1 MFFPL
6 AVSLSPGSADHMLE
20 FVLLFSS
27 KLSFIT
33 HHIWDVVKQQFLLS
47 DICRQLQELNSILLL
62 LFLSFCP
69 CRKDCA
75 RRKSI
80 LLQASNSKLC
90 EIRTFDSDW
99 RANLSSHGQRNP
111 LRLFKRNVPIEEVG
125 LHFPPLAN
133 AIVRVFLSIT
143 KVHKEGGGQIH
154 SHQSSYGPM
163 VP

>member
-20 FVLLFSS
+20 FVLLFFS

-33 HHIWDVVKQQFLLS
+33 HHIWDIVKQHFLLS
-47 DICRQLQELNSILLL
+47 DVCRQLQELNCILLL
-62 LFLSFCP
+62 LFISFCP

-80 LLQASNSKLC
+80 SLQASHSKLC

-143 KVHKEGGGQIH
+143 KVHKEGGARLILINH
-154 SHQSSYGPM
+154 PM